1 MFSCLK
7 QRLGQVAQ
15 QIEITNAH
23 TRARAHAHE
32 APGVLAQLPVN
43 VSLTFRAEIHPA
55 AGEQSNGPDQ
65 TPGGLAG
72 GGMEGG
78 EGTVQR
84 GTREERRECAR
95 RTLKEMPLI
104 KAAITAARH

>member
-72 GGMEGG
+72 GGWRGERGRYKEG
-78 EGTVQR
+78 
-84 GTREERRECAR
+84 RERSGASVLVER
-95 RTLKEMPLI
+95 
-104 KAAITAARH
+104 